1 MVKRRLKTVDE
12 ILDSLE
18 PEKKTI
24 TEKVRSIVKNTI
36 PDTAEI
42 VRRGRITY
50 GLNDKDFLSIRN
62 DRSQVDLLFLCG
74 STYPSRLLK
83 GSGMGKDLMYIKVKN
98 MSDLDESELVRLL
111 KEAERIARQALAKGR

>member
-12 ILDSLE
+12 ILDRLE

-24 TEKVRSIVKNTI
+24 TEKVRSMVKNTI

-50 GLNDKDFLSIRN
+50 ALNDKDFLSIRN
-62 DRSQVDLLFLCG
+62 DQSKVDLLFLCG
-74 STYPSRLLK
+74 STCPSRLLK

-111 KEAERIARQALAKGR
+111 KEAERIAIQA

>member
-12 ILDSLE
+12 ILGSLE

-36 PDTAEI
+36 PAAAEI

-74 STYPSRLLK
+74 PTCSSRLLK
-83 GSGMGKDLMYIKVKN
+83 GSGMGKDLMYIKVRN

-111 KEAERIARQALAKGR
+111 KEAERIARQA